1 MIQVTEDTYLMELR
15 YTGNELELN
24 MIITAFQR
32 TEKTLEHIFIMF
44 VLILIIYDIDKRL
57 IIVCEPY
64 EFTYYK
70 SGATL
75 FEIPY
80 SLIADYTAEGGAVD
94 IIMSETGG

>member
-1 MIQVTEDTYLMELR
+1 MWRRIVSSYINLVIRLKGTEAYSAVNVDGR
-15 YTGNELELN
+15 K
-24 MIITAFQR
+24 AFCL
-32 TEKTLEHIFIMF
+32 T
-44 VLILIIYDIDKRL
+44 DKRL